1 MSTSQ
6 VLIQGSKLPVKL
18 LPFPQT
24 SVQAQTTKVFPGF
37 YSTPVSKFGENGHG
51 IWNPYY
57 GQNKVSPINPSNS
70 G

>member
-1 MSTSQ
+1 MSASQ

-24 SVQAQTTKVFPGF
+24 SVQAQTSKVFPGF
-37 YSTPVSKFGENGHG
+37 YSSTVSRFGQDGHG
-51 IWNPYY
+51 WNPNPYY
-57 GQNKVSPINPSNS
+57 GQNKISPINPTN